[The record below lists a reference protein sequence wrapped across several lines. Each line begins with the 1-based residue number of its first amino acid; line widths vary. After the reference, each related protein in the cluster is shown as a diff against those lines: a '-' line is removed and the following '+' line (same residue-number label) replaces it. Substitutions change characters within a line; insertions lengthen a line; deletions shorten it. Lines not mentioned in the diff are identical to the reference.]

1 MDERER
7 RERAIEA
14 EPLAPGLIHE
24 MRHPLMGVLA
34 GLELVARR
42 MPAVAGLHEWTIVTE
57 QARRLE
63 ELFRTYHE
71 LFAGAPPRPQP
82 FPVDET
88 VKRAVSL
95 LNLRLRKLG
104 DRFAL
109 HPGKA
114 PVLALGGAPP
124 LVHAVT
130 NLLSNALDAVEE
142 SGGSGRVEVRIVRGT
157 DRVEV
162 RISDQGSGISPE
174 ARPRL
179 FQPRFTTKPP
189 DKGTGLGLYLAR
201 AAMERAGGAVRLVDD
216 EDPARARWAR
226 TEFAIELPSWGEAR
240 P

>member
-71 LFAGAPPRPQP
+71 LFAGTPPRPQP

-142 SGGSGRVEVRIVRGT
+142 R
-157 DRVEV
+157 DRKST
-162 RISDQGSGISPE
+162 RLNSSHSQIS
-174 ARPRL
+174 
-179 FQPRFTTKPP
+179 
-189 DKGTGLGLYLAR
+189 Y
-201 AAMERAGGAVRLVDD
+201 AVFCLKK
-216 EDPARARWAR
+216 
-226 TEFAIELPSWGEAR
+226 
-240 P
+240 